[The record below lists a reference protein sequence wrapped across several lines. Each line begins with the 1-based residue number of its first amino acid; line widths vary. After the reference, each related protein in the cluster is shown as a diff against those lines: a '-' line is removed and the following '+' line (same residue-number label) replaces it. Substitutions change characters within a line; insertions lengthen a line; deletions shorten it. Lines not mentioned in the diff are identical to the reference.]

1 MSRQVVVEKAR
12 EVEEIAV
19 LLEKYKTIGI
29 AGLQKVRAVQLQ
41 ALKKKLQ
48 DVAHLR
54 VIKNTLMRRAINK
67 CRGKRGIEE
76 LEKYLT
82 GSNIFLFTDLNPFKL
97 AILLQKSR
105 VQITAKAGDVASFDV
120 VVPAGNTGLPPGPI
134 ISQLS
139 AVGLPTRIESG
150 SVWINRDTLVVKQ
163 GEVIDARLASVLS
176 KLGIKPVEAGLI
188 MKAVYD
194 DGLIITEDQLR
205 IDLDEIKRNVQ
216 KACADAFNLSLNTAY
231 PTPENIELLLHIA
244 FQQAFSL
251 SLNAAVPTNE
261 TIMHL
266 LRKAHMEALNLNAK
280 IGVVEEKTAFP
291 TSQRR
296 KVEKGE
302 CGKKER

>member
-1 MSRQVVVEKAR
+1 MVEKAR
-12 EVEEIAV
+12 EVKEILS

-41 ALKKKLQ
+41 ELKKRLQ
-48 DVAHLR
+48 DIAYLR
-54 VIKNTLMRRAINK
+54 VIKNTLMKRAIAK
-67 CRGKRGIEE
+67 CKGKTGIEN

-120 VVPAGNTGLPPGPI
+120 VIPAGNTGLPPGPI

-176 KLGIKPVEAGLI
+176 KLGVKPVEAGLI

-194 DGLIITEDQLR
+194 DGLIITEEQLR
-205 IDLDEIKRNVQ
+205 IDLNEIQRNI
-216 KACADAFNLSLNTAY
+216 KEANANAFNLSLNIVY
-231 PTPENIELLLHIA
+231 PIPENMELLLQTA
-244 FQQAFSL
+244 FQQAYNL
-251 SLNAAVPTNE
+251 SLNAAIPTSE
-261 TIMHL
+261 TIIDL
-266 LRKAHMEALNLNAK
+266 LKKAHLEALSLNAK
-280 IGVVEEKTAFP
+280 VGEFEEKTIA
-291 TSQRR
+291 SAEAMQ
-296 KVEKGE
+296 KG
-302 CGKKER
+302 